1 MTKKI
6 KNNLEEII
14 AKLEQVEDKT
24 LPVKIDC
31 KEFRQVFS
39 EINKEENLGLSEYK
53 EYWFVRMWTNNMG
66 GGYFNAYYEG
76 KGGDKPSNVRTV
88 ADAIEIF
95 KRHIEWIFE
104 DKKFTYESMKES
116 DNYYWGDKD
125 GYEYYKF
132 DVQLHFDN
140 NYYPSG
146 EEVVEDNIFIS
157 DDTDIQIHDDHVL
170 MIASEP
176 WA

>member
-31 KEFRQVFS
+31 KEFRQVLS
-39 EINKEENLGLSEYK
+39 EINKEENLGLPEYK

-66 GGYFNAYYEG
+66 DGHFNAYYEG
-76 KGGDKPSNVRTV
+76 KGGDKPSSVRTV
-88 ADAIEIF
+88 ADTIEIF
-95 KRHIEWIFE
+95 KGHIEWIFE
-104 DKKFTYESMKES
+104 WKKFTYDSLRENGS
-116 DNYYWGDKD
+116 YHWGDKD
-125 GYEYYKF
+125 GYEYYNF

-157 DDTDIQIHDDHVL
+157 DDTDIEIHDDHVL